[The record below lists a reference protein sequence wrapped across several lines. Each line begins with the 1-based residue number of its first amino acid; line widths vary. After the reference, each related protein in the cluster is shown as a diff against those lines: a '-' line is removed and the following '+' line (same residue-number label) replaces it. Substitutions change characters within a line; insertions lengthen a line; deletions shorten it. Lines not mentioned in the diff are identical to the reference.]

1 MIKNVS
7 ESIML
12 LMLVS
17 FLASCTALQP
27 ARGSKKTTR
36 STSRTTTKKKNLSES
51 SLRRQIAK
59 TAEKYKGVKYKYAGK
74 TPKGFDCSGFTSY
87 VYDKHDILVS
97 PSSRAQAK
105 IGKKISTR
113 KAQAGDLAFF
123 GSRGKITHV
132 ALVVS
137 NSRDGLVVAHSTSSK
152 GVMIQ
157 NISKSS
163 YWKPKLLFTRDIIS
177 P

>member
-12 LMLVS
+12 LLLVS

-27 ARGSKKTTR
+27 ARGSKKTS
-36 STSRTTTKKKNLSES
+36 STSRSIAKKKNIKES
-51 SLRRQIAK
+51 SLRKQIAK
-59 TAEKYKGVKYKYAGK
+59 TAQKYKGVKYKYAGK

-87 VYDKHDILVS
+87 VYNKHDILVS

-105 IGKKISTR
+105 IGKKISSR
-113 KAQAGDLAFF
+113 NAQPGDLAFF

-132 ALVVS
+132 ALVVA
-137 NSRDGLVVAHSTSSK
+137 NSRDGLVVVHSTSSK
-152 GVMIQ
+152 GVMVQ